1 MHEPILKELR
11 LTNILSFGPETESIP
26 LGPLNVLI
34 GPNGSGKSN
43 LIEVISLLRAA
54 PKDLSAPVKEAGGVR
69 DWLWK
74 GAKNPT
80 ATIEAIVANP
90 NHPEM
95 PTRHIFSF
103 VEHGM
108 RFEVTAERIEN
119 QNPFP
124 TYREPLFYYR
134 NENGYVKLKDR
145 PNQQAQQTRIVS
157 ESGVGAGGEESEER
171 QLPRDKI
178 DPERSVLSQ
187 VRDPERYPM
196 LAYLTEMYG
205 SFRLYREWTF
215 GRYTSPRQMQ
225 KADLPTDYLMENC
238 ENLALV
244 LNALRPRVK
253 QDIIEALGTLYPE
266 IDDFNVQ
273 IQGGW
278 VQLYLEE
285 GPFSIPATRL
295 SDGTLR
301 YLCLI
306 AILCHP
312 NPPPL
317 VCIEEPELGLHP
329 DVLPYLADLMIS
341 ASKRCQLI
349 VTTHSDMLVDALSDT
364 PESVIVCEKRDG
376 KTRMQRLNR
385 DDLKEWLENY
395 RLGDLWLK
403 GEIGG
408 TRW

>member
-1 MHEPILKELR
+1 MREPILKELH
-11 LTNILSFGPETESIP
+11 LQNILSFGPDTKPIP

-43 LIEVISLLRAA
+43 LLEAISLLRAA
-54 PKDLSAPVKEAGGVR
+54 PRDLSAPVKEAGGVR

-74 GAKNPT
+74 GTKNPT
-80 ATIEAIVANP
+80 ATIEAIIANP
-90 NHPEM
+90 DRPEM
-95 PTRHIFSF
+95 PTRHSFSF
-103 VEHGM
+103 VEHGR

-119 QNPFP
+119 QEPFP
-124 TYREPLFYYR
+124 SYEEPFFFYR
-134 NENGYVKLKDR
+134 NENGHIRLKEKPQYQDR
-145 PNQQAQQTRIVS
+145 ISS
-157 ESGVGAGGEESEER
+157 ERGGSEER
-171 QLPRDKI
+171 ELPREKI
-178 DPERSVLSQ
+178 DPEKSVLSQ
-187 VRDPERYPM
+187 VRDPERYPI
-196 LAYLTEMYG
+196 LAYLTEVYG

-215 GRYTSPRQMQ
+215 GRYTPPRQPQ
-225 KADLPTDYLMENC
+225 KADLPTGYLLETC
-238 ENLALV
+238 ENLPLV
-244 LNALRPRVK
+244 LNSLRPRARSE
-253 QDIIEALGTLYPE
+253 ILEALNNLYPE

-273 IQGGW
+273 IEGGW

-285 GPFSIPATRL
+285 GRFNIPATRL

-312 NPPPL
+312 APPPL

-329 DVLPYLADLMIS
+329 DILPHLADMMIA

-349 VTTHSDMLVDALSDT
+349 VTTHSDVLVDALTRT
-364 PESVIVCEKRDG
+364 PESVIVCEKKDG
-376 KTRMQRLNR
+376 KTEMRRLNR
-385 DDLKEWLENY
+385 EKLAQWLDKY
-395 RLGDLWLK
+395 RLGELWLK